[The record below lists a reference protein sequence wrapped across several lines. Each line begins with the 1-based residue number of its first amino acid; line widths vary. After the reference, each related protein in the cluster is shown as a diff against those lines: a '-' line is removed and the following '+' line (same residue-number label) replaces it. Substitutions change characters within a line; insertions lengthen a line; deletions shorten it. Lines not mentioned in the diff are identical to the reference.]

1 MSKHTL
7 TSETPFLQSIGNQIF
22 MQRKIFMF
30 LDNVF
35 KNYTIID
42 LKNGIISE
50 FLTIIRLFAYSVLEY
65 LLKEFYQF
73 IIQLSVINF
82 KIIATIF
89 KSTLYKNIM

>member
-1 MSKHTL
+1 LSKHTL

-50 FLTIIRLFAYSVLEY
+50 FLTIIRLFAYPVLEY
-65 LLKEFYQF
+65 LLKKFYQF

-89 KSTLYKNIM
+89 KSAFYQNIM